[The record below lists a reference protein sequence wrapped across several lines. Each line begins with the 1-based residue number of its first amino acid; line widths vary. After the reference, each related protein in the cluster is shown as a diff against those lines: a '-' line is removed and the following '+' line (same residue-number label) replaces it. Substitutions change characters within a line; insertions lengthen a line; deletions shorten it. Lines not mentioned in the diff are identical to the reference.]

1 MNNRNVLDGFFWS
14 ALETYSTQG
23 IAFIVGIIMARVLTP
38 EDYGVLGIIGVF
50 LILSETFIDS
60 GFTNALINKDNCT
73 SRDYN
78 TVFIFNIIISI
89 VLFIVLYISAP
100 IIATFYNNQ
109 ILIWTTRAMALSFV
123 ISSFGSVH
131 MTIVTK
137 NLNFKV
143 KAIIS
148 LVVSISS
155 GAIGIS
161 LAYSGWGVW
170 SLIWQAIL
178 SVLIKV
184 CIYICYVKWRPAMLF
199 SKESFKELF
208 GFGSKLLGSNLLF
221 SLYNNLYSLVIGKVF
236 SATELGYFTRA
247 DGYSKL
253 IPNNISGILGKM
265 LFPVLSKSK
274 ENDSDLCILHNKI
287 TMTSTFFIFPGC
299 LFLAGLS
306 SPLIFLL
313 ISQKWMP
320 IVPILQIL
328 CIGGLFEHFCTINSN
343 FILAKGRS
351 EIFLKNHLVTKPVGI
366 IIIVISVLGNIEII
380 AWGKVLYTLICAIV
394 STNALL
400 KVINIDL
407 KSYFGDTTK
416 ILLISIVI
424 SILLNTIF
432 TYVNYSWINL
442 ITFLASAILLY
453 IILTLIFCQQIA
465 TSSINLLKGYI
476 RK

>member
-208 GFGSKLLGSNLLF
+208 GFGSKLLG
-221 SLYNNLYSLVIGKVF
+221 
-236 SATELGYFTRA
+236 
-247 DGYSKL
+247 
-253 IPNNISGILGKM
+253 
-265 LFPVLSKSK
+265 K
-274 ENDSDLCILHNKI
+274 E
-287 TMTSTFFIFPGC
+287 STFF
-299 LFLAGLS
+299 
-306 SPLIFLL
+306 
-313 ISQKWMP
+313 
-320 IVPILQIL
+320 
-328 CIGGLFEHFCTINSN
+328 
-343 FILAKGRS
+343 
-351 EIFLKNHLVTKPVGI
+351 
-366 IIIVISVLGNIEII
+366 
-380 AWGKVLYTLICAIV
+380 
-394 STNALL
+394 
-400 KVINIDL
+400 
-407 KSYFGDTTK
+407 
-416 ILLISIVI
+416 SI
-424 SILLNTIF
+424 
-432 TYVNYSWINL
+432 
-442 ITFLASAILLY
+442 
-453 IILTLIFCQQIA
+453 Q
-465 TSSINLLKGYI
+465 
-476 RK
+476 